1 MARRTPM
8 PLAIAATLL
17 IGTLGGG
24 LNSLMIA
31 RPGLPP
37 LIVTLGTFSLFRGV
51 AEGLT
56 RGIDNYSGFSRRFCF
71 LGKATLSV
79 SYRRSSLFSRLPSP
93 AGRGNCTAPRLAGVS
108 MRLIFSRGRA
118 LRRIT
123 GSAATSNYL
132 SAVGVFGEPRGC
144 NHASRISDRQNRM
157 REPVMS

>member
-1 MARRTPM
+1 M

-31 RPGLPP
+31 RLALPP

-56 RGIDNYSGFSRRFCF
+56 RGIDNYSGFSSSFLF
-71 LGKATLSV
+71 LGQGYFVGLIP
-79 SYRRSSLFSRLPSP
+79 RSSLFSRLLSP
-93 AGRGNCTAPRLAGVS
+93 AGRGKTAPHRVWPESLCDW
-108 MRLIFSRGRA
+108 IFSRGRA

-144 NHASRISDRQNRM
+144 NRRRASRTGKIGCGNRL
-157 REPVMS
+157 